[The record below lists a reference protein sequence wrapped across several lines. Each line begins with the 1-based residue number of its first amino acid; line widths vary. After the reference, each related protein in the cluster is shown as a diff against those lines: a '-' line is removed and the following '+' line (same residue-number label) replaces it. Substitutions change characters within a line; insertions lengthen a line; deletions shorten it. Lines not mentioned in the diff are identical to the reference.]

1 MPFMSPLSEHIIF
14 RCRLKKDRMFT
25 CPSMS
30 KSQHLLGRSSLFTL
44 NCSNICT
51 SELLDAQ
58 ELALFGHSL
67 GLKKKRKEIPQQF
80 NLY

>member
-1 MPFMSPLSEHIIF
+1 MPFMSPLSEHIF
-14 RCRLKKDRMFT
+14 RCCLKKDRMFT

-30 KSQHLLGRSSLFTL
+30 KSQHLLGRESLFTL
-44 NCSNICT
+44 NGSNICT

-67 GLKKKRKEIPQQF
+67 GLEKRKEIPQQF